1 MYSFE
6 SRVRYSECDRTGR
19 LSLVSM
25 VNYLQDCSTFHSEE
39 VDCGFKA
46 LGERGIAWILAIWR
60 IEIDELPALGENIT
74 VSTWCYEMTRSHAN
88 RCFSIRDASGKA
100 LVRADSQWFVY
111 DTARGRVG
119 RVPEDQRVYLG
130 EEPRLEMAPLEKRL
144 QPEGEGQVCSPVAVR
159 AHNLDTNQHMN
170 NAQYVLLALDALAEL
185 GHAGP
190 VGSIEVLYRKMAL
203 LGDVI
208 VPVVYRHNE
217 GWDVELTGEDGAAY
231 AILRLG

>member
-60 IEIDELPALGENIT
+60 IEIDELPALSENIT

-88 RCFSIRDASGKA
+88 RCFSIQDASGKT

-130 EEPRLEMAPLEKRL
+130 DEPRLEMAPLEKRL
-144 QPEGEGQVCSPVAVR
+144 QPEGEGQVCSPVTVR

-208 VPVVYRHNE
+208 VPVVYRRNE
-217 GWDVELTGEDGAAY
+217 GWDVELAGEDGAAY

>member
-6 SRVRYSECDRTGR
+6 SRVRYSECDRTGC

-39 VDCGFKA
+39 VDCGFKT

-60 IEIDELPALGENIT
+60 IEIDKLPALGEHIT
-74 VSTWCYEMTRSHAN
+74 VSTWCYDMTRSHAN
-88 RCFSIRDASGKA
+88 RCFSIQDASGKT

-130 EEPRLEMAPLEKRL
+130 DEPRLEMAPLEKRL
-144 QPEGEGQVCSPVAVR
+144 QPKGEGQACSPVTVR

-208 VPVVYRHNE
+208 VPVVYRRNE